1 MESCCVGVVL
11 ASPGTAGLHKEKKER
26 STRYQG
32 KTERP
37 GGDQVADH
45 QGKRKRVPE
54 DINPKRPL
62 SLLLRQQQRWWWL
75 RSEEEDE
82 MKTDMSLCVQMK
94 RKKGP
99 PERR

>member
-1 MESCCVGVVL
+1 MLSSPVL
-11 ASPGTAGLHKEKKER
+11 ELLDCTRRRKKEVPVTKER
-26 STRYQG
+26 
-32 KTERP
+32 ERP

-62 SLLLRQQQRWWWL
+62 SLLLRQQQQRWWL
-75 RSEEEDE
+75 RSEEEEDE

-94 RKKGP
+94 GKKGP